1 MPDTTEEKAVPEST
15 ADRVPLNTAV
25 RERPLNTIFLTLMII
40 VLTGYLLVVG
50 KTLLIPIITSF
61 IAVYVLIAAAD
72 WMEHLPILGKIPV
85 WARRMLVLL
94 AFFVVTIL
102 LTLIVIS
109 TAEQVMQAVPKYQQ
123 NLMLMLQ
130 AVSHYFDLDHQAV
143 WQRIQQT
150 LVKSIDL
157 RKIFSVALSE
167 IGSLMGNVVLV
178 AVYMAFLV
186 IERGGFTR
194 KLYVALHWESAAQ
207 TRQIISDVNE
217 RIGTY
222 LAVKTLVNVILGVI
236 SYAILL
242 VFGVDFAL
250 FWALIIALLNYIP
263 YVGSFLGVIFP
274 VLLTLAQF
282 GSWQTTLIVGTLLI
296 AAQFFVGNILEPKM
310 IGRQVNLSP
319 FVVLV
324 ALSFWAGLWGI
335 PGAILAIPL
344 TAMIAII
351 LGAFPATRPVAVL
364 LAEDVDGFVLHD
376 RKQRRKQQ

>member
-1 MPDTTEEKAVPEST
+1 MPDTTEEKTVPEST
-15 ADRVPLNTAV
+15 ADKIPLNTAA
-25 RERPLNTIFLTLMII
+25 RARPLNTIFLTLMII
-40 VLTGYLLVVG
+40 VITGYLLVAG
-50 KTLLIPIITSF
+50 KALIIPIITAF
-61 IAVYVLIAAAD
+61 ISVYVLVAAAD
-72 WMEHLPILGKIPV
+72 WLGGLPLFRRIPS
-85 WARRMLVLL
+85 WGRRVFVLVAFLAVAVLL
-94 AFFVVTIL
+94 AAIVVN
-102 LTLIVIS
+102 
-109 TAEQVMQAVPKYQQ
+109 TAEQVMAAVPKYQE
-123 NLMLMLQ
+123 NLMRMLHG
-130 AVSHYFDLDHQAV
+130 VGEHFGFDHQAA
-143 WQRIQQT
+143 WQRMEQS
-150 LVKSIDL
+150 LVKGIDL
-157 RKIFSVALSE
+157 RRVFSTALSE
-167 IGSLMGNVVLV
+167 IGSLMGNLALV
-178 AVYMAFLV
+178 AVYMAFL
-186 IERGGFTR
+186 IAERGGFAR

-217 RIGTY
+217 RIGVY
-222 LAVKTLVNVILGVI
+222 LAVKTLVNVILGVM
-236 SYAILL
+236 SYAVLL

-296 AAQFFVGNILEPKM
+296 AAQFFVGNVLEPKM

-324 ALSFWAGLWGI
+324 ALSLWAGLWGI

-364 LAEDVDGFVLHD
+364 LSEDVDGFVLHD
-376 RKQRRKQQ
+376 RRQRRKQQ